1 MLTVILI
8 ILGVAAVIFG
18 AGTLI
23 GFRVKHGFT
32 YKSGMYEA
40 MFKALAITFVSF
52 AVGFGLILFAV
63 R

>member
-1 MLTVILI
+1 MLTVVLI

-32 YKSGMYEA
+32 YTPEFYPA
-40 MFKALAITFVSF
+40 MVKTLAITFVSF